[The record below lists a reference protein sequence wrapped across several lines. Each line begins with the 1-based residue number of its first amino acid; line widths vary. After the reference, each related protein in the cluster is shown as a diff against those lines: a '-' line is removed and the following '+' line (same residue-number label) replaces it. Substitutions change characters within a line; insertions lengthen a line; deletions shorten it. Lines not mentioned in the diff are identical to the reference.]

1 MGNSGYGVLGTFNR
15 DVENKVKQIKEE
27 IEREKQSDFPN
38 KERIQK
44 LAQEIMIQ
52 GLKLNVGYTRNYGQ
66 LGI

>member
-1 MGNSGYGVLGTFNR
+1 MSMGGYGVLGNFNPEI
-15 DVENKVKQIKEE
+15 ENKVKQIKEE
-27 IEREKQSDFPN
+27 IEKEKKSENPN

-44 LAQEIMIQ
+44 LAQEIMVQ

>member
-1 MGNSGYGVLGTFNR
+1 MRNGYGILGNFNPEI
-15 DVENKVKQIKEE
+15 ENKVKQIKEE
-27 IEREKQSDFPN
+27 IEKEKKSENPN

-44 LAQEIMIQ
+44 LAQEIMVQ

>member
-1 MGNSGYGVLGTFNR
+1 MRNSYGILGNFNPEI
-15 DVENKVKQIKEE
+15 ENKVKQIKEE
-27 IEREKQSDFPN
+27 IEKEKKSENPN

-44 LAQEIMIQ
+44 LAQEIMVQ

>member
-1 MGNSGYGVLGTFNR
+1 MNRNGYGVLGNFNPEI
-15 DVENKVKQIKEE
+15 ENKVKQIKEE
-27 IEREKQSDFPN
+27 IEKEKKSENPN

-44 LAQEIMIQ
+44 LAQEIMVQ